1 MLAAYSAGVLAGT
14 FSVNL
19 IPVAIAAP
27 AIALLLLVLSR
38 ALGVGVRQQS
48 ATLVALFLIG
58 LGYHAIWAYLSLA
71 SRIPESLAGH
81 DLSVQVQVIDIP
93 VIAEPVSRL
102 QVRVIDGPAPL
113 QGKRI
118 QLSDYERRDY
128 KAGQLWSM
136 RVRLRAPRGLA
147 NPGGRDREAWYL
159 QRGIRAVGYVR
170 SGSARLLASRPG
182 MPATRGWLLDRLLA
196 SLDAESTSA
205 RVLPAL
211 LLGVDSTLGND
222 LRSLFAATGTSHLF
236 VISGL
241 HIGLIATAVYFLL
254 DKALRR
260 VAWFSTRI
268 AVPRLAGIGSLAA
281 ALCYAL
287 LSGFDLP
294 AQRALVMIAAL
305 LVGKLFARSV
315 NVWWRFSLALAVVL
329 TLTPLAALSAGFW
342 FSFVA
347 VAVLLLTLPFSP
359 PIPGLLAGARQFIA
373 PQMAIFIGLLVPM
386 SIWMGQVSLLA
397 PVINLIAIP
406 LIGLIVVPVSFL
418 ALCLALLSQP
428 LAALLF
434 VPVEHILSWFVV
446 ALEYLSSTQGSP
458 FTSLSRLQ
466 LPAFDLEAL
475 IYAVL
480 ASAVLLVPLP
490 ISWRWMVIPLLLAAF
505 SERPAMFG
513 SSENERMV
521 VRVFDVGQG
530 LSLLVS
536 VADRHLLY
544 DTGAGQ
550 ADGFS
555 VAAAELLPAF
565 RALGISE
572 LDSLLISHWDNDHA
586 GGFDVIRDA
595 YPGVQ
600 VLSNRMPRSSPHS
613 SPHPSPH
620 SSPYNDSIQN
630 STVQLCRAGLQWQWG
645 AAQFRILHPAGPST
659 ATQSEPRAQSA
670 EAGSSSLQ
678 PIQGNESSCVL
689 QIRYGSQ
696 SILVPGDIGRRVERD
711 LVLGHGAA
719 LRSNVLIAPHHGS
732 QTSSSYPLLKQV
744 APDWVVFSAGASNSF
759 GHPAVPVVAR
769 YVAAGSKPLSTANSG
784 MLTFIFDGSDSAPDL
799 RRYRTESPRY
809 WRGSQNDYWC
819 RYYDQVCNTAL

>member
-1 MLAAYSAGVLAGT
+1 MRAMLAAYSAGVLAGT
-14 FSVNL
+14 FSVYL
-19 IPVAIAAP
+19 IVIAIAAP
-27 AIALLLLVLSR
+27 VIALSLLVLSR
-38 ALGVGVRQQS
+38 ARGVGVRQQS

-71 SRIPESLAGH
+71 SRIPESLAGQ
-81 DLSVQVQVIDIP
+81 DISVQVQVIDIP
-93 VIAEPVSRL
+93 VIAEPMSRL
-102 QVRVIDGPAPL
+102 QVRVIDGPTPL

-136 RVRLRAPRGLA
+136 RVRLRVPRGLA

-159 QRGIRAVGYVR
+159 QRGITAVGYVR
-170 SGSARLLASRPG
+170 SDSARLLASRPG

-196 SLDAESTSA
+196 SVDSESTSA

-254 DKALRR
+254 DKMLRR
-260 VAWFSTRI
+260 FAWFSTRI
-268 AVPRLAGIGSLAA
+268 AVPRLAGMGSLAA

-305 LVGKLFARSV
+305 LVGALFARSV

-347 VAVLLLTLPFSP
+347 VAVLLFTLPFSP
-359 PIPGLLAGARQFIA
+359 PIPGLLAGARQLIV
-373 PQMAIFIGLLVPM
+373 PQIAIFVGLLVPM

-397 PVINLIAIP
+397 PVINLFAIP
-406 LIGLIVVPVSFL
+406 LIGLIVVPASFL

-446 ALEYLSSTQGSP
+446 ALEYLSSAQESP
-458 FTSLSRLQ
+458 FASLSRLQ

-480 ASAVLLVPLP
+480 ACSLLLVPMP
-490 ISWRWMVIPLLLAAF
+490 ISWRWMVIPLSIAAF
-505 SERPAMFG
+505 SERPATFG
-513 SSENERMV
+513 LTENERMV

-536 VADRHLLY
+536 VAERHLLY

-555 VAAAELLPAF
+555 VAVAELLPAF
-565 RALGISE
+565 RTLGIRE

-595 YPGVQ
+595 YPAVQ
-600 VLSNRMPRSSPHS
+600 VLSNRMPHS

-645 AAQFRILHPAGPST
+645 AAQFRILHPNGLST
-659 ATQSEPRAQSA
+659 ATQSESRAQSA
-670 EAGSSSLQ
+670 EAGSSSRQ

-711 LVLGHGAA
+711 LVLDQGAA

-784 MLTFIFDGSDSAPDL
+784 MLTFIFDGSDSAPDM